1 MDRGEK
7 EREREAGRRVTVCD
21 VLVTAV
27 THCNGVGLYFTG
39 LISHGT
45 NIRTSIALSG
55 VHTRSHT
62 HIWTLRACVTG
73 RVQPQASTPLVTNYL
88 L

>member
-7 EREREAGRRVTVCD
+7 ERERQVGVTVCD

-39 LISHGT
+39 SISHGT
-45 NIRTSIALSG
+45 NIHLS
-55 VHTRSHT
+55 T
-62 HIWTLRACVTG
+62 HLF
-73 RVQPQASTPLVTNYL
+73 
-88 L
+88 